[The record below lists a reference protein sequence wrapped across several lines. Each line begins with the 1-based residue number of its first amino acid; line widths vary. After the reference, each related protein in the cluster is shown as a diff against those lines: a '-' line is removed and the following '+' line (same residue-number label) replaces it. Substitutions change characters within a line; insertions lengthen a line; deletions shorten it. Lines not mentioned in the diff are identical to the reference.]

1 MKKKFYNYAIKEL
14 SANFSGTSQL
24 HGTDEQC
31 MELNEGGM
39 RIFSTYYRKDT
50 TWRYKP
56 WVEGILVGFPR
67 SKLIPSL
74 WDEFVSSCDS

>member
-1 MKKKFYNYAIKEL
+1 MKKKCYNYAIKEL

-39 RIFSTYYRKDT
+39 RIFLPTMEKRLHGEINLGLRAS
-50 TWRYKP
+50 W
-56 WVEGILVGFPR
+56 WFFQGAN
-67 SKLIPSL
+67 
-74 WDEFVSSCDS
+74 